1 MTRLRLVFRMHT
13 LGIILAGGN
22 SRRMR
27 LPDGGGKAAVTVAG
41 RPLLGHVC
49 DSIRPAVD
57 RLVIVAA
64 PDQPLPDV
72 GGSDVIIRDSR
83 PGAGPLAGIAD
94 ALRAAGA
101 DVAKAFVTSCDVPL
115 LKTAV
120 VRLLL
125 TSIDEPGVA
134 WAVPWVADH
143 PQVLVSAMRPTLL
156 PEIEAVLASG
166 RRDPRGL
173 IDRLRLAGSDSGSR
187 LRLVSARELEEV
199 DPNLE
204 SFADIDT
211 PDDLARIAARLLYS
225 APWRPDIPAR
235 GGRSRADDG

>member
-1 MTRLRLVFRMHT
+1 MTRLDLVFRMHT
-13 LGIILAGGN
+13 LGIILAGGG
-22 SRRMR
+22 SRRMH
-27 LPDGGGKAAVTVAG
+27 LSAGGGKAAVTVAG
-41 RPLLGHVC
+41 RPLLGHVR
-49 DSIRPAVD
+49 DAMRPAVN

-72 GGSDVIIRDSR
+72 GGIDAIIRDSR

-101 DVAKAFVTSCDVPL
+101 DVAKAFVASCDVPL

-125 TSIDEPGVA
+125 TLVDEPGVS

-156 PEIEAVLASG
+156 QEIEAMLTVG
-166 RRDPRGL
+166 RRDPRGI
-173 IDRLRLAGSDSGSR
+173 IDRLRVIGGDSAARVRLVGSD
-187 LRLVSARELEEV
+187 ELQAV
-199 DPNLE
+199 DPHLE

-211 PDDLARIAARLLYS
+211 PDDLARIEARLLYS
-225 APWRPDIPAR
+225 APWRSDKPAS
-235 GGRSRADDG
+235 GGRSRGDDG